1 MLYVNKYNNVF
12 NEYLDIFLIKDVYY
26 DEKIYGKFD

>member
-12 NEYLDIFLIKDVYY
+12 NEYLDIFW
-26 DEKIYGKFD
+26 